1 MQCIQVCMDPCGDKA
16 DKPLVTI
23 GLKLLSESGI
33 FIACTCGLLSSGGSS
48 VVIL

>member
-23 GLKLLSESGI
+23 GLKLLI
-33 FIACTCGLLSSGGSS
+33 VKVAFLLPVHVGF
-48 VVIL
+48 